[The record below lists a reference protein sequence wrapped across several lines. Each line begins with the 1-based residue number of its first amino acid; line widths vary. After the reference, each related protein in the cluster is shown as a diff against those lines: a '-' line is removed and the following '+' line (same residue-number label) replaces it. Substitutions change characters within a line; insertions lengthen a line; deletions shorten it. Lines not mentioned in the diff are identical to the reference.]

1 MWIKSNSQIS
11 DNIFQVMTPVSSH
24 FLIYGV
30 DKCGLIDAGV
40 LGLGLVPA
48 VQEFLEGRSLDY
60 VFLTH
65 CDADHIGGI
74 FDLKIAFPNLK
85 VVAGKLAKERLANQD
100 FLKAAYARNW
110 IIAQSFEISNLV
122 VGKEW
127 MQSIEVDLIVEEGE
141 MFNLGGQVNVKAFS
155 FAGHTKE
162 QVGYYI
168 PSDKALAAGEAFGF
182 FGGRDKE
189 FPSFRFYEDYV
200 ASLNKV
206 AKLDLN
212 ILSLAHN
219 GVLTGEMV
227 TKFIHKSLSV
237 TQSFKEQVQE
247 RLKAGETQDE
257 IFNTILQEWRSLE
270 IAPEGPFVAEQ
281 KSLLKEM
288 LAAVINSPAI

>member
-24 FLIYGV
+24 FLIYGA
-30 DKCGLIDAGV
+30 DKCALVDSGI

-48 VQEFLEGRSLDY
+48 VQEFLKGRSLDY

-65 CDADHIGGI
+65 CDADHVGGI
-74 FDLKIAFPNLK
+74 FDLKIAFPGLK
-85 VVAGKLAKERLANQD
+85 VVASRFAQERLASPE
-100 FLKAAYARNW
+100 FLKALYARNW

-127 MQSIEVDLIVEEGE
+127 MQSIEVDLVVEEGQT
-141 MFNLGGQVNVKAFS
+141 FNLGEQVSVKAFS

-162 QVGYYI
+162 QVGYYV

-206 AKLDLN
+206 AKLDVN
-212 ILSLAHN
+212 ILSLAHG

-227 TKFIHKSLSV
+227 TKFIHKSLAV
-237 TQSFKEQVQE
+237 AQNFKDQVQE
-247 RLKAGETQDE
+247 RLKAGETLDE
-257 IFNTILQEWRSLE
+257 IFNSTLQEWRLLD

-288 LAAVINSPAI
+288 LTAVTSVPL